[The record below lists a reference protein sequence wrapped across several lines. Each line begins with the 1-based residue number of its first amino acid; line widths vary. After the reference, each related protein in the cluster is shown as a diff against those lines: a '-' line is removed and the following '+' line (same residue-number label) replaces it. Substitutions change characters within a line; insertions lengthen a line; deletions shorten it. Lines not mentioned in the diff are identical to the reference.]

1 MRMILIMNK
10 LKTIEYI
17 IGGDYSIDAIK
28 IFQKYF
34 QVNWKFAKQNF
45 IYYIDPESGMTM
57 CQPGSIIFT
66 ESDRYI
72 FERVTL
78 RTVKRYV
85 DRLQKQETDL
95 NRRDQQPTS
104 GIQCTS
110 SKITIA
116 SGHLEDRTVNFR
128 RRSKAQIGKA
138 NLSF

>member
-1 MRMILIMNK
+1 MNE

-17 IGGDYSIDAIK
+17 IGGDYSIDGIK

-34 QVNWKFAKQNF
+34 QVDWKFAKQNY

-57 CQPGSIIFT
+57 CQPISIIFT
-66 ESDRYI
+66 EGNRYI
-72 FERVTL
+72 FERITL
-78 RTVKRYV
+78 KTVKKYV

-95 NRRDQQPTS
+95 ARRDGQPTS
-104 GIQCTS
+104 GIQCAP
-110 SKITIA
+110 SKATIA
-116 SGHLEDRTVNFR
+116 SGHLEYGTIDFR